1 MSTLPWWIENG
12 VLQHPRVPSGKHP
25 KSYWKLP
32 IEIVDLPM
40 KNGDF
45 MWFPIV
51 LSTFTR
57 PGKAFFVLLKNGPP
71 MGSSPGMLHNSKV
84 MDPSGSSAVLTQP
97 AWRCRDVGRFP
108 QEMQRKWD
116 VRGSAIG
123 KNSRWNASNHVED
136 TYLNIFHMGKN
147 NDIKPSW

>member
-12 VLQHPRVPSGKHP
+12 VLQHPRVPSGKHT

-57 PGKAFFVLLKNGPP
+57 PGKAKCATQKWYPQWAPV
-71 MGSSPGMLHNSKV
+71 PGCSITHSKV

-97 AWRCRDVGRFP
+97 ASVWRCRDSRDVGRFP
-108 QEMQRKWD
+108 SHRKWD
-116 VRGSAIG
+116 GNG
-123 KNSRWNASNHVED
+123 ME
-136 TYLNIFHMGKN
+136 MGWKWDGN
-147 NDIKPSW
+147 GMEMGWKWDGNGMEMGC